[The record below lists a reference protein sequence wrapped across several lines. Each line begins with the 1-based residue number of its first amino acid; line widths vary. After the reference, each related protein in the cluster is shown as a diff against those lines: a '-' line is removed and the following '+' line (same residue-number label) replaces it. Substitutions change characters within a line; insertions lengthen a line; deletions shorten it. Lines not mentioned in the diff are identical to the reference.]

1 MKLWF
6 KVFISAL
13 FLVIAAINATAL
25 VVLSN
30 NQHMTITRERSRA
43 VSSHEFICAS
53 ISNNITYQR
62 MKSEAFMLSK
72 DDIDKV
78 IEHILSQQLE
88 ENALAIISDS
98 ENNISYYGEEK
109 PDIKTLSEKITS
121 EDNLASIILDCG
133 ENTYMF
139 VGSISS
145 FEGKEYKV
153 FTANNIT
160 EVYNERNKELF
171 FVQILSVVLAAV
183 IAVILL
189 LLIKLLFRPL
199 GRINK
204 TINKIA
210 SGDYSLRVSTSG
222 SEEFQ
227 QLANNVNSMAVS
239 VEENYNRIESIA
251 EDRKRFIDSL
261 SHEMKTPL
269 TSILGFADILRIKKN
284 VTPDELNEYSSII
297 VEESKRLKAIS
308 GKLMEL
314 DSSGDSELELNPVR
328 TDVILNEL
336 SIVFEPMMKAKS
348 ITLFTHIEPL
358 IINADADLF
367 KSVIYNFVDNA
378 VKASFEGG
386 KIELTCRSE
395 GEYAVITVRD
405 YGMGIAEEDKKRI
418 FEPFYMADK
427 VRSRKLGG
435 AGLGLALC
443 AEIAKK
449 HNAKIELESELGKG
463 TIISI
468 CIKQSEGKINEQI

>member
-30 NQHMTITRERSRA
+30 NQKMTITRERSRA

-53 ISNNITYQR
+53 ISNNITYER
-62 MKSEAFMLSK
+62 MKSDALMLSK
-72 DDIDKV
+72 DDIDSV
-78 IEHILSQQLE
+78 IERIVSQQLE
-88 ENALAIISDS
+88 ENALAVILDN
-98 ENNISYYGEEK
+98 ENNSSYYGNQK
-109 PDIKTLSEKITS
+109 PDIKILSEKIKS
-121 EDNLASIILDCG
+121 ENDIVSIILDCG
-133 ENTYMF
+133 EGTYMC
-139 VGSISS
+139 VGSMSNI
-145 FEGKEYKV
+145 EGKSYKV

-160 EVYNERNKELF
+160 EVYAERNRDLI
-171 FVQILSVVLAAV
+171 FVQIISVILAAV

-204 TINKIA
+204 SINRIA
-210 SGDYSLRVSTSG
+210 GGDYSLRIGKSG

-227 QLANNVNSMAVS
+227 QLADNVNSMAAS

-284 VTPDELNEYSSII
+284 ISPEELNEYSSII
-297 VEESKRLKAIS
+297 VEESKRLKALS

-314 DSSGDSELELNPVR
+314 VSSGESELELKPVR
-328 TDVILNEL
+328 TDIILNEL
-336 SIVFEPMMKAKS
+336 GIVFEPIMKAKS
-348 ITLFTHIEPL
+348 LILNCQIETL

-367 KSVIYNFVDNA
+367 KSLIYNFLDNA
-378 VKASFEGG
+378 VKASYEGG
-386 KIELTCRSE
+386 TIELSCHRD
-395 GEYAVITVRD
+395 GEFAIITVRD
-405 YGMGIAEEDKKRI
+405 YGIGISDEDKKRI

-427 VRSRKLGG
+427 ARSRKLGG

-449 HNAKIELESELGKG
+449 HNAEIELTSELNKG
-463 TIISI
+463 TAISI
-468 CIKQSEGKINEQI
+468 RIKQLGGGKL

>member
-1 MKLWF
+1 M
-6 KVFISAL
+6 
-13 FLVIAAINATAL
+13 
-25 VVLSN
+25 
-30 NQHMTITRERSRA
+30 
-43 VSSHEFICAS
+43 
-53 ISNNITYQR
+53 
-62 MKSEAFMLSK
+62 
-72 DDIDKV
+72 
-78 IEHILSQQLE
+78 
-88 ENALAIISDS
+88 
-98 ENNISYYGEEK
+98 
-109 PDIKTLSEKITS
+109 
-121 EDNLASIILDCG
+121 
-133 ENTYMF
+133 
-139 VGSISS
+139 
-145 FEGKEYKV
+145 
-153 FTANNIT
+153 
-160 EVYNERNKELF
+160 
-171 FVQILSVVLAAV
+171 
-183 IAVILL
+183 
-189 LLIKLLFRPL
+189 
-199 GRINK
+199 
-204 TINKIA
+204 
-210 SGDYSLRVSTSG
+210 
-222 SEEFQ
+222 
-227 QLANNVNSMAVS
+227 
-239 VEENYNRIESIA
+239 
-251 EDRKRFIDSL
+251 
-261 SHEMKTPL
+261 

-314 DSSGDSELELNPVR
+314 VSSGDSELELNPVR

-378 VKASFEGG
+378 VKASYEGG

>member
-88 ENALAIISDS
+88 ENALAIIADS
-98 ENNISYYGEEK
+98 ENNISYYGKEK

-171 FVQILSVVLAAV
+171 FVQILSVVL
-183 IAVILL
+183 VILL

-210 SGDYSLRVSTSG
+210 RGDYSLRVSTSG

-314 DSSGDSELELNPVR
+314 VSSGDSELELNPVR

-348 ITLFTHIEPL
+348 ITLFTYIEPL
-358 IINADADLF
+358 IINAEEDLF

-378 VKASFEGG
+378 DKASFEGE

>member
-1 MKLWF
+1 MPVKPPHN
-6 KVFISAL
+6 
-13 FLVIAAINATAL
+13 AAKMQGLARQVDA
-25 VVLSN
+25 
-30 NQHMTITRERSRA
+30 
-43 VSSHEFICAS
+43 
-53 ISNNITYQR
+53 
-62 MKSEAFMLSK
+62 
-72 DDIDKV
+72 
-78 IEHILSQQLE
+78 
-88 ENALAIISDS
+88 ALA
-98 ENNISYYGEEK
+98 ENRGAEAIRRGVAARN
-109 PDIKTLSEKITS
+109 
-121 EDNLASIILDCG
+121 
-133 ENTYMF
+133 
-139 VGSISS
+139 
-145 FEGKEYKV
+145 GKV
-153 FTANNIT
+153 
-160 EVYNERNKELF
+160 
-171 FVQILSVVLAAV
+171 
-183 IAVILL
+183 AVILL

-210 SGDYSLRVSTSG
+210 RGDYSLRVSTSG

-314 DSSGDSELELNPVR
+314 VSSGDSELELNPVR

-378 VKASFEGG
+378 VKASYEGG
-386 KIELTCRSE
+386 KIELTCHSDE
-395 GEYAVITVRD
+395 EYAVITVRD

-468 CIKQSEGKINEQI
+468 WIKQSEGKINEQI

>member
-30 NQHMTITRERSRA
+30 NQNMTIIRERSRA
-43 VSSHEFICAS
+43 VSTHEFICVS
-53 ISNNITYQR
+53 ISNNITYER
-62 MKSEAFMLSK
+62 MKSDAFMLSK

-78 IEHILSQQLE
+78 IERIVSQQLE

-98 ENNISYYGEEK
+98 ENNISYYGNQK
-109 PDIKTLSEKITS
+109 PDIKMLSEKITD
-121 EDNLASIILDCG
+121 ENDIASIILDFG

-139 VGSISS
+139 VGSISNI
-145 FEGKEYKV
+145 EGEKYKI

-160 EVYNERNKELF
+160 EVYTERSKELF
-171 FVQILSVVLAAV
+171 FVQIISVILAVV

-199 GRINK
+199 GKINK

-210 SGDYSLRVSTSG
+210 GGDYSLRINASG
-222 SEEFQ
+222 SEEFK

-284 VTPDELNEYSSII
+284 ITPTELNEYSSII
-297 VEESKRLKAIS
+297 VEESKRLKALS

-314 DSSGDSELELNPVR
+314 VSSGDSKLKLNPVR
-328 TDVILNEL
+328 TDTILNEL
-336 SIVFEPMMKAKS
+336 SIVFEPIMKAKS
-348 ITLFTHIEPL
+348 ITFSCYIEPL

-378 VKASFEGG
+378 VKASYEGG
-386 KIELTCRSE
+386 RIELNCHSD
-395 GEYAVITVRD
+395 GKYVIITVRD
-405 YGMGIAEEDKKRI
+405 YGMGIAADDKKRI

-427 VRSRKLGG
+427 ARSRKLGG

-449 HNAKIELESELGKG
+449 HNAKIVLESELGKG
-463 TIISI
+463 TAISI
-468 CIKQSEGKINEQI
+468 CIKQIGDKSNEQI